1 MSPPTRKQ
9 SETTKLLPRARR
21 EPAADTEDDFEEEE
35 RRWVE
40 GAIEAGNLT
49 PDDIVCAFLR
59 LDIFDR
65 AECMHRLSQ
74 ECKRLR
80 EEVPQ

>member
-1 MSPPTRKQ
+1 VKHTKKQ
-9 SETTKLLPRARR
+9 SDTTKLLPRVSVPR
-21 EPAADTEDDFEEEE
+21 DTDDDLEEDDPRQLIED
-35 RRWVE
+35 
-40 GAIEAGNLT
+40 AIESGEVT